1 VSGLDFIFEVGT
13 EEIPAGYLAPAL
25 AALEER
31 LSQALASGRLDFKR
45 LQTWATPRRLAVGL
59 WGLAERQ
66 PDALQEVTGPPVK
79 VAFDQAGRPTKAA
92 LSFAQSQG
100 VDVADLVKV
109 ETKKGEY
116 LAVRRKVQGRPAAEV
131 LPEILPPLILGLPF
145 PKVMRWGKGE
155 TTFVRPIHWV
165 LAVLDGRVLPLAL
178 GGIQADRTSRG
189 HRFLHPQPVEINSPD
204 EYEEKLA
211 AAHVIVAFD
220 RRRELV
226 KEEIARAAAQ
236 NGSDLHVLPDEDL
249 EAEVANLVEEPV
261 AVCGRFDES
270 FLKLPAP
277 VLITAMRE
285 HQRYF
290 ALTDGQGRL
299 QPFFIAVNNTRARD
313 MNVVRRGHQRVLRA
327 RLDDARF
334 YFEEDRKTTLA
345 SKQEAL
351 KEVVFHSLLGTS
363 WEKVERFTRLAE
375 YLADRLDPAVKP
387 VLVRAAGLCK
397 CDLVTGVVGQF
408 PTLQGVMGR
417 EYALL
422 DGEPEA
428 VAQAI
433 QEHYWPIRAGG
444 ELPRSS
450 AGALLSLADKID
462 TICGC
467 FGVGLIPTGASDP
480 YALRRQAL
488 GVINI
493 ILDRGYRLDLGQ
505 IIDQALTGLQ
515 PRLTRPAEEVRAEV
529 LEFFR
534 LRLKNQLTGQGAS
547 TDGAEAVLSL
557 HHQDLVPAAARVWAL
572 EEIKARPDFQD
583 LAVAFKRVVN
593 IIKKFGAR
601 ADFDPSLLAENQE
614 KALLAAVEDVET
626 QARTLASADDYA
638 GLLRLVVGL
647 KPVIDAFFDHV
658 LVDDPDPQLKA
669 NRLALLTRIADLF
682 ALIADFS
689 KIST

>member
-1 VSGLDFIFEVGT
+1 MSRIDFLFEVGT

-31 LSQALASGRLDFKR
+31 LSQALTAARLDFKR
-45 LQTWATPRRLAVGL
+45 LRTWATPRRLAVGL
-59 WGLAERQ
+59 WGLAEGQ
-66 PDALQEVTGPPVK
+66 ADTLKEITGPPVK

-92 LSFAQSQG
+92 LSFAQNQG
-100 VDVADLVKV
+100 VDVADLITV

-116 LAVRRKVQGRPAAEV
+116 LAVRRKEQGRPTAEV
-131 LPEILPPLILGLPF
+131 LTEILPPLILGLPF
-145 PKVMRWGKGE
+145 PKVMRWGRGE
-155 TTFVRPIHWV
+155 VAFVRPIHWV
-165 LAVLDGRVLPLAL
+165 LAVLDGRVLPLSL
-178 GGIQADRTSRG
+178 GGITAADTSRG
-189 HRFLHPQPVEINSPD
+189 HRFLHPEPVEIDSPD
-204 EYEEKLA
+204 DYENRLA
-211 AAHVIVAFD
+211 AAHVIVSFD
-220 RRRELV
+220 RRLDLV
-226 KEEIARAAAQ
+226 QEEIARAAAE
-236 NGSDLHVLPDEDL
+236 NGTDLRVLPDEEL
-249 EAEVANLVEEPV
+249 ETEVANLVEEP
-261 AVCGRFDES
+261 AAICGRFDES

-299 QPFFIAVNNTRARD
+299 QPYFIAVNNTRARD
-313 MNVVRRGHQRVLRA
+313 LNVVRRGHQRVLRA

-334 YFEEDRKTTLA
+334 YFEDDRKTTLE

-363 WEKVERFTRLAE
+363 WEKVQRFTRLAE
-375 YLADRLDPAVKP
+375 DLADRLDPAVKP
-387 VLVRAAGLCK
+387 VLLRAAGLCK

-408 PTLQGVMGR
+408 PSLQGVMGR

-422 DGEPEA
+422 DGEPEE

-444 ELPRSS
+444 ELPRTS

-467 FGVGLIPTGASDP
+467 FGVGLIPTGAADP

-493 ILDRGYRLDLGQ
+493 ILDQGYRLDLGRV
-505 IIDQALTGLQ
+505 IGQALTGLQ
-515 PRLTRPAEEVRAEV
+515 SRLTRPAEAVRAEV

-557 HHQDLVPAAARVWAL
+557 HYQDLVPAAARVWAL
-572 EEIKARPDFQD
+572 EEIKARLDFQD

-593 IIKKFGAR
+593 IIKKFGAK
-601 ADFDPSLLAENQE
+601 ADFDPNLLAENEE
-614 KALLAAVEDVET
+614 KALLAAVEDVAAQT
-626 QARTLASADDYA
+626 RTLASADDYA
-638 GLLRLVVGL
+638 GLLRLIVGL
-647 KPVIDAFFDHV
+647 KPAIDTFFDRV
-658 LVDDPDPQLKA
+658 LVDAPDPKLKT